1 MGTPYSCLYASSIY
15 IIQGWLELHHTW
27 FAGFHP
33 SMSSGSS
40 NSAALC
46 MQPKIR
52 HAQTFYLTRW
62 LWMFALFA
70 FIFVWFH
77 KLTLSLYYI
86 LLCTSVWLFPVL
98 FSVYSW
104 VFLCYYVWSL
114 TFSFLCQSKCF
125 EKPSVLHFALYIHVI
140 VSIFV
145 YRCFSHAS
153 TCKSLLYLSEWFL
166 ALCTFYLSFL
176 LPFHVLVSCDFL
188 FSLLFLALKL
198 AFLVAMFVL
207 FPLPLR

>member
-15 IIQGWLELHHTW
+15 IIQGWLELRHTW
-27 FAGFHP
+27 SAGFHP
-33 SMSSGSS
+33 STSLGSS

-52 HAQTFYLTRW
+52 HAQSFYLTRW
-62 LWMFALFA
+62 LWMVALFA

-125 EKPSVLHFALYIHVI
+125 EKPSVLHFALYIYVI

-153 TCKSLLYLSEWFL
+153 TCKSLLYLSEWFFSSL
-166 ALCTFYLSFL
+166 YFLSF
-176 LPFHVLVSCDFL
+176 FSVAFSCACFL
-188 FSLLFLALKL
+188 WLSF
-198 AFLVAMFVL
+198 FLVV
-207 FPLPLR
+207 PCT